1 MTYRQVRQAMAL
13 LPSNVDRSFAAG
25 YPPTHDRT
33 SLALS
38 SLRRRVVVVRK
49 STFFTRSN
57 KIDGAFFLRKPE
69 GITLL

>member
-49 STFFTRSN
+49 STFFYTIKQDRRR
-57 KIDGAFFLRKPE
+57 FFLRKPE